1 MTRKNFAKSFGGET
15 VTILTETQL
24 MDTMNHF
31 NDMWADPIWPKDGW
45 SYGNYITPYTDRYSE
60 GSYTYKDDPEIRP
73 YLNWHLKEPD
83 GVAGENCLVN
93 MVMHE

>member
-31 NDMWADPIWPKDGW
+31 NDMWANPIWPKDGW
-45 SYGNYITPYTDRYSE
+45 VGPMETT
-60 GSYTYKDDPEIRP
+60 
-73 YLNWHLKEPD
+73 
-83 GVAGENCLVN
+83 
-93 MVMHE
+93 